1 MSRTEAYVGHSR
13 GNGGGVAKLLLRL
26 FGGLFAGIGVIVTGL
41 ALLFAVPA
49 MTSLAQ
55 RSATVQGIV
64 VEVIP
69 TTTTSKGRTVSGV
82 CLVKYGF
89 DANGRTYQKANSVSS
104 NLNCALTVGDSIS
117 VKYDPA
123 NPNDS
128 SLAADAGFATVMS
141 GGFLVLGIVF
151 LVIGIGILWL
161 ASRLKLNL
169 VSQTRTGFGLP
180 MQQETFEPPHQEPA
194 EPDQIEP
201 TAPPGTG
208 DSGWPQLPR

>member
-1 MSRTEAYVGHSR
+1 MSRTEAYVDHSR
-13 GNGGGVAKLLLRL
+13 DNGGSVVKLLLRL
-26 FGGLFAGIGVIVTGL
+26 FGGLFTGIGVIVTGL

-69 TTTTSKGRTVSGV
+69 TTTTSKGRTISGV
-82 CLVKYGF
+82 CLVKYRF
-89 DANGRTYQKANSVSS
+89 DSNGHTYQKTNSVSS
-104 NLNCALTVGDSIS
+104 NANCGLAVGDSIS
-117 VKYDPA
+117 LTYDPA
-123 NPNDS
+123 NPNES
-128 SLAADAGFATVMS
+128 SLAADAGFATFMS

-151 LVIGIGILWL
+151 LVIGIGIIWL

-180 MQQETFEPPHQEPA
+180 MQQTTFESIRQEPA

-201 TAPPGTG
+201 TAPPGTD
-208 DSGWPQLPR
+208 DSGWPRLPQ